1 MKKFHLAFILAVLMI
16 FVMSVAAAAN
26 DKPEFDV
33 DWYGY
38 FKLDGSYDQN
48 LSSHGNFALWV
59 NPQSSDKDDAQFNMT
74 ANQTRLG
81 LKVKGKGYS
90 DVKVNGQ
97 LEFDLYGAVSGAT
110 VAENKAMLQ
119 LRHAYFTVESKN
131 WKLLAG
137 QSWDIFSPL
146 NAATL
151 NYPVLWA
158 CGNLGYRRPQVSVF
172 YKTPAGKNTNVEM
185 AFGFFRTIGS
195 DLTPTFS
202 LATGETA
209 EGSDDGTDAAI
220 PSLQGRFDVQ
230 NKSESGNALRLGL
243 SGLWGQLKAETN
255 LGNSETYESWGANG
269 YFQYSNA
276 SGFGINGEVYTG
288 SNLGSYYGAIL
299 NSNTIDGVN
308 SSGGYGTLWFKLSPK
323 VKFTTGGGVDKVKEE
338 DINNGNRSQNL
349 CIFGN
354 LQYSVVSYVT
364 LGLEVS
370 SWETKYKNGDAANNL
385 RLQSS
390 FILNF

>member
-1 MKKFHLAFILAVLMI
+1 MKQVHLASILAVLMV
-16 FVMSVAAAAN
+16 FVLSMAAAAG

-38 FKLDGSYDQN
+38 FKLDGAYDQN
-48 LSSHGNFALWV
+48 VSSHGNFALWV
-59 NPQSSDKDDAQFNMT
+59 NQKTSDKDDAQFNMT

-90 DVKVNGQ
+90 DVKVNGKI
-97 LEFDLYGAVSGAT
+97 EFDLYGAVSGAK
-110 VAENKAMLQ
+110 VSENKAMLQ
-119 LRHAYFTVESKN
+119 LRHAYFTVQSQN

-137 QSWDIFSPL
+137 QSWDLFSPL
-146 NAATL
+146 NASTL

-172 YKTPAGKNTNVEM
+172 YTTPAGANTNVELS
-185 AFGFFRTIGS
+185 AGFFRTIGS

-202 LATGETA
+202 LATGETS

-220 PSLQGRFDVQ
+220 PSFQGRIDVQ
-230 NKSESGNALRLGL
+230 NKSASGNALRLGF

-255 LGNSETYESWGANG
+255 LGNSEKYESWGANG
-269 YFQYSNA
+269 YFQFSSA
-276 SGFGINGEVYTG
+276 SGFGLNGEVYTG
-288 SNLGSYYGAIL
+288 SNLGSYFGAIL

-308 SSGGYGTLWFKLSPK
+308 SNGGYGTVWFKLSPK
-323 VKFTTGGGVDKVKEE
+323 VKFTAGGGLDKVKEE
-338 DINNGNRSQNL
+338 DISDGNRSQNR

-354 LQYSVVSYVT
+354 LKYSVVSFVT

-370 SWETKYKNGDAANNL
+370 SWETQYKNGDAVDNL
-385 RLQSS
+385 RVQSS

>member
-1 MKKFHLAFILAVLMI
+1 MKQFHLASILALLMI
-16 FVMSVAAAAN
+16 FALSLSAAAA
-26 DKPEFDV
+26 DKPDFDV

-38 FKLDGSYDQN
+38 FKIDGAYDQN
-48 LSSHGNFALWV
+48 ISSHGNFALWV
-59 NPQSSDKDDAQFNMT
+59 NQQSSDKDDAQFNMT

-81 LKVKGKGYS
+81 LKVKGNGYS
-90 DVKVNGQ
+90 SVKVNGQ
-97 LEFDLYGAVSGAT
+97 LEFDLYGGVSGGT
-110 VAENKAMLQ
+110 VAENKALLQ
-119 LRHAYFTVESKN
+119 LRHAYFTVESNN

-137 QSWDIFSPL
+137 QSWDLFSPL
-146 NAATL
+146 NASTL

-158 CGNLGYRRPQVSVF
+158 CGNLGYRRPQVSLF
-172 YKTPAGKNTNVEM
+172 YTAQAGSNTDVIL
-185 AFGFFRTIGS
+185 AGGFFRTIGS

-202 LATGETA
+202 LAAGETA

-220 PSLQGRFDVQ
+220 PSFQGRLDIQ
-230 NKSESGNALRLGL
+230 QKSESGNALRLGL

-269 YFQYSNA
+269 YFQFSSA
-276 SGFGINGEVYTG
+276 SGFGLNGEVYTG
-288 SNLGSYYGAIL
+288 SNLSSYFGAIL

-308 SSGGYGTLWFKLSPK
+308 SSGGYGTLWLKLSPK
-323 VKFTTGGGVDKVKEE
+323 VKFTTGGGIDKVKEE
-338 DINNGNRSQNL
+338 DISDGSRSQNL

-354 LQYSVVSYVT
+354 LKYSIVSYVT

-370 SWETKYKNGDAANNL
+370 SWETKYKNGDDASNL
-385 RLQSS
+385 RVQSS